1 MVRIERVLAPRRMLA
16 RSKASKLELEERE
29 KEFQTQQILPETAR
43 DVFDQMKMDGRGNR
57 RVLMVEG

>member
-1 MVRIERVLAPRRMLA
+1 MLA